1 MKRIC
6 ILLTAFLASSFCLL
20 AQNEIDIYRAA
31 NTFNE
36 GTARF
41 DAMAGSFGALGA
53 ESGCARINPAG
64 LARYTN
70 SSFGFTLN
78 GIATSNSANFQNQ
91 LTTTSDFYSRLSN
104 LNFVVVTDKS
114 LNRQGFLFS
123 QFGFGINRIA
133 NFNSV
138 FSYKGQQFESLLDE
152 FASNGYG
159 TQPVDLNSYFPFS
172 TSLAYETYAIDFNN
186 PSYIPRLTSGDMIH
200 NRTVTTSGGI
210 SEYYFNF
217 SGNYINKLYIG
228 GNLGIQR
235 LKYDENIDHSESL
248 IDTIGV
254 SLRSFNYNYHFNT
267 KGNGLNLK
275 IGIIYLPQDNIRL
288 GFSIH
293 TPTSFN
299 LLDQTNANM
308 TAMHNDG
315 IRTVDPSLVPKS
327 TYKYNLSTPARFI
340 GSFGYVFEKRG
351 CINIDA
357 EFLDYSWGKLKP
369 TNDPTYETYSFSN
382 ENAAAKERLK
392 AGFNLKIGSEI
403 VFSNKFFLRG
413 GFASYFKGDKALLVY
428 GKNADQLI
436 SGGVGYR
443 YGAMTLDFAVK
454 SFLQTKVYQAF
465 TGSSALLD
473 LKTTTFVIG
482 FNYKFPTN

>member
-1 MKRIC
+1 MKKS
-6 ILLTAFLASSFCLL
+6 LFSLASFFISCSFLV
-20 AQNEIDIYRAA
+20 AQNEVDIYRAS

-64 LARYTN
+64 FGRYTN
-70 SSFGFTLN
+70 SSIGLTLN
-78 GIATSNSANFQNQ
+78 GISINNAAQFQQ
-91 LTTTSDFYSRLSN
+91 KTTTSTDFYSRLSN
-104 LNFVVVTDKS
+104 LNFVVVSDKS

-138 FSYKGQQFESLLDE
+138 FSYTGQQFESLLDA
-152 FASNGYG
+152 FSSNAYG
-159 TQPVDLNSYFPFS
+159 TQPVDLYGYFPFS
-172 TSLAYETYAIDFNN
+172 TSLAYETYAIDFDDPN
-186 PSYIPRLTSGDMIH
+186 YIPRLTAGDMLH
-200 NRTVTTSGGI
+200 KRTVTTTGGI

-235 LKYDENIDHSESL
+235 LKYDETIEHTETL
-248 IDTIGV
+248 LDTTNV
-254 SLRSFNYNYHFNT
+254 SLRSFDYNYHFNT
-267 KGNGLNLK
+267 KGNGVNLK
-275 IGIIYLPQDNIRL
+275 IGIIYLPKDNIRL
-288 GFSIH
+288 GLAIH
-293 TPTSFN
+293 TPTAFN
-299 LLDQTNANM
+299 LLDETDANM

-315 IRTVDPSLVPKS
+315 IRTVDPSLMPKS
-327 TYKYNLSTPARFI
+327 TYKYKLSSPARFI

-357 EFLDYSWGKLKP
+357 ELLDYSWGKLKP
-369 TNDPTYETYSFSN
+369 TDDPTYETYSFTS
-382 ENAAAKERLK
+382 ENAAAKERFK
-392 AGFNLKIGSEI
+392 AGFNLRIGGEL
-403 VFSNKFFLRG
+403 VFSNKYFLRG
-413 GFASYFKGDKALLVY
+413 GFAQYFKGDKALLAY
-428 GKNADQLI
+428 GKNSDQLV
-436 SGGVGYR
+436 SGGFGYR
-443 YGAMTLDFAVK
+443 NGALTVDFAVK
-454 SFLQTKVYQAF
+454 SFLQTKVYEAF
-465 TGSSALLD
+465 YASSALLD